1 MRRSPL
7 ILLLLLV
14 VAPILLSWVS
24 DPLLRDSY
32 RSETVSQPDDYA
44 GKVVSTVVRRLP
56 AGTAPRRAVLYVH
69 GYNDYFFQ
77 GDMGK
82 IFNDSG
88 YGFYAVDLRKYGRS
102 LLPGQRRYE
111 ARSLTEYFP
120 DIDSA
125 VARMKADGV
134 EEIALMGHS
143 TGGLIS
149 ALYME
154 EGNPSPLIKALI
166 LNSPFLDWNFTG
178 FMRHVAIPVVAAL
191 GKWFPNISIPQGDNT
206 AYGESLLKRYHGEWE
221 YDTTLKLL
229 HPAPITAGWVRAI
242 DRAQKQLMKNGRRI
256 RVPIL
261 LMHSDNSL
269 TPEAW
274 SPAVNSADVVLNA
287 DSIRARGRRLGYD
300 ITDATVRDGVHDLVL
315 SAPAVR
321 RDVYCCIF
329 RFLSRQ
335 KAFAP
340 EAAPARQRPAGK
352 AAVCPPRAA

>member
-1 MRRSPL
+1 MKRSPL
-7 ILLLLLV
+7 FLLV
-14 VAPILLSWVS
+14 LILAPLLVSWVT
-24 DPLLRDSY
+24 DPLLRGRY
-32 RSETVSQPDDYA
+32 ESESVRQPDDYS
-44 GKVVSTVVRRLP
+44 GPVVSTVVRRLP
-56 AGTAPRRAVLYVH
+56 PGENPRRAVLYIH

-77 GDMGK
+77 DTMGK

-102 LLPGQRRYE
+102 LLEGQRRYE
-111 ARSLTEYFP
+111 VRNLREYFP

-125 VARMKADGV
+125 VACMKRDGV

-154 EGNPSPLIKALI
+154 EGDPSPEIKALI

-178 FMRHVAIPVVAAL
+178 FMRHVAIPLVAAL
-191 GKWFPNISIPQGDNT
+191 GKWFPDISIPQGDNSV
-206 AYGESLLKRYHGEWE
+206 YGESLLKKYHGEWE

-229 HPAPITAGWVRAI
+229 HPAPITAGWIRAI
-242 DRAQKQLMKNGRRI
+242 DQAQKQLMKNGRRI

-261 LMHSDNSL
+261 LMHSDHSL

-274 SPAVNSADVVLNA
+274 TPAADSADVVLNT
-287 DSIRARGRRLGYD
+287 DSIQARGRRLGFRV
-300 ITDATVRDGVHDLVL
+300 TDATVRNGIHDLVL
-315 SAPAVR
+315 STPGVR
-321 RDVYCCIF
+321 RAVYACIF

-335 KAFAP
+335 PAFSSDSQQNL
-340 EAAPARQRPAGK
+340 RQSI
-352 AAVCPPRAA
+352 